1 MSNPGFITNPN
12 GFKVVYTLEYI
23 DDAKV
28 WDLFCKNYY
37 ENGWEAYKAKEFDN
51 ASEAM
56 EFFTICRVNRSRIYD
71 CKLWMHIETLDG
83 NWYEE
88 FIDTSGTYRNSM
100 NNLANREMN
109 QRIDVLE
116 KENKTMA
123 EANEK
128 MMAYLKKYGVD
139 VFKVINGEV
148 A

>member
-28 WDLFCKNYY
+28 WDLFCKDYY
-37 ENGWEAYKAKEFDN
+37 ENGWEAYKVKEFEN

-56 EFFTICRVNRSRIYD
+56 EMFTIYRVNRSCIYD
-71 CKLWMHIETLDG
+71 CKLFMRVETPDG

-88 FIDTSGTYRNSM
+88 FIDTSGTYRNTM

-109 QRIDVLE
+109 QRVDMLE
-116 KENKTMA
+116 KENKNLV
-123 EANEK
+123 EVNKKLIDYLQKYNVNINEI
-128 MMAYLKKYGVD
+128 L
-139 VFKVINGEV
+139 NG
-148 A
+148 